1 MSNAEK
7 FWDKVAKKYAKTPIK
22 NIQAYNETME
32 HTKNHLSEGDDVL
45 EVGCG
50 TGSTA
55 LLLADNVK
63 QITASD
69 ISSNMIDIAR
79 NKAKDQQVENVNFI
93 QSTLF
98 DDTLEKRSFD
108 VILAFNFLHLLEDT
122 PEAIRRINELLKPE
136 GLFISKTVCLAEQS
150 KLLRVLIYIMEKLG
164 FAPYVKFLRILELE
178 EFITNENFQII
189 ETGVYPPFP
198 SKQVHRRQEDV
209 DCLESARSFSFDSR
223 HSKRPKEIEQQT
235 NSTGSTW

>member
-136 GLFISKTVCLAEQS
+136 GQFISKTICLAEQS

-189 ETGVYPPFP
+189 ETGVYPPSPP
-198 SKQVHRRQEDV
+198 SRFIV
-209 DCLESARSFSFDSR
+209 AR
-223 HSKRPKEIEQQT
+223 KM
-235 NSTGSTW
+235 

>member
-55 LLLADNVK
+55 LLLADSVK

-189 ETGVYPPFP
+189 ETGVYPPSPP
-198 SKQVHRRQEDV
+198 SRFIVAK
-209 DCLESARSFSFDSR
+209 
-223 HSKRPKEIEQQT
+223 KM
-235 NSTGSTW
+235 

>member
-22 NIQAYNETME
+22 NIQAYNETMA
-32 HTKNHLSEGDDVL
+32 HTKIHLSEGDDVL

-189 ETGVYPPFP
+189 ETGVYPPSPP
-198 SKQVHRRQEDV
+198 SRFIV
-209 DCLESARSFSFDSR
+209 AR
-223 HSKRPKEIEQQT
+223 KM
-235 NSTGSTW
+235 

>member
-32 HTKNHLSEGDDVL
+32 HTKTHLSEGDNVL

-189 ETGVYPPFP
+189 ETGVYPPSPP
-198 SKQVHRRQEDV
+198 SRFIV
-209 DCLESARSFSFDSR
+209 AR
-223 HSKRPKEIEQQT
+223 KM
-235 NSTGSTW
+235 

>member
-1 MSNAEK
+1 MRNAEK
-7 FWDKVAKKYAKTPIK
+7 FWDKLAKKYAKMPIK

-32 HTKNHLSEGDDVL
+32 HTKIHLSEGDNVL

-55 LLLADNVK
+55 LLLADSVN

-98 DDTLEKRSFD
+98 NDTLEKSSFD

-122 PEAIRRINELLKPE
+122 PEAIQRVNELLKPE
-136 GLFISKTVCLAEQS
+136 GLFISKTVCLAGHS
-150 KLLRVLIYIMEKLG
+150 KLLSVLIYIMEKLG
-164 FAPYVKFLRILELE
+164 FAPYVKFLRTLELE
-178 EFITNENFQII
+178 EFVTNENFQII
-189 ETGVYPPFP
+189 ETGVYPSSPP
-198 SKQVHRRQEDV
+198 SRFIVAK
-209 DCLESARSFSFDSR
+209 
-223 HSKRPKEIEQQT
+223 KM
-235 NSTGSTW
+235 